1 MIKRDQIAELK
12 QFIDY
17 KKAIIILGAR
27 QVGKTTLVK
36 QLAKELDT
44 AYLYFN
50 ADEIIVRETW
60 KPENVETL
68 ISSFRG
74 LKLIVLDEAQMLEN
88 AGLILKILIDRQAGY
103 QFIVT
108 GSSSLD
114 LADKTYESLTGRKWT
129 FELYPFSTQEL
140 IQQYG
145 LMEVRKNLETQLIY
159 GCYPEVVVEKE
170 KARSALSNIMQS
182 YLYKDIL
189 AIGNIRKPA
198 TLDKLVKALAWQV
211 GAEVSLNELSRTT
224 GLDVK
229 TVDSYI
235 DLLQKTFIV
244 FVLPSFSRNLRNE
257 LTKGK
262 KIYFYDNG
270 IRNAIINNFSPVAAR
285 NDIGQLWEN
294 FIISERMKYNNM
306 MQQKSNSYF
315 WRTTSQQE
323 IDYIEETDGVL
334 SAFEMKWSANKKV
347 KFTKTFTNAYQPKA
361 LKVIHRDNYWKWLSD
376 VQS

>member
-1 MIKRDQIAELK
+1 M
-12 QFIDY
+12 
-17 KKAIIILGAR
+17 GA
-27 QVGKTTLVK
+27 
-36 QLAKELDT
+36 
-44 AYLYFN
+44 
-50 ADEIIVRETW
+50 
-60 KPENVETL
+60 
-68 ISSFRG
+68 
-74 LKLIVLDEAQMLEN
+74 KLILLDEAQMLDN
-88 AGLILKILIDRQAGY
+88 AGLILKILIDRKLGY

-108 GSSSLD
+108 GSSALEI
-114 LADKTYESLTGRKWT
+114 ADKTYESSTGRKWT
-129 FELYPFSTQEL
+129 FELFPFSTQEL
-140 IQQYG
+140 MQQSG
-145 LMEVRKNLETQLIY
+145 LLEVRKNLETQLIF

-170 KARSALSNIMQS
+170 KAKAALSNIMQS

-189 AIGNIRKPA
+189 ALGNIRKPA

-270 IRNAIINNFSPVAAR
+270 IRNAIINNFSPLAAR
-285 NDIGQLWEN
+285 DDVGQLWEN

-315 WRTTSQQE
+315 WRTTAQQE
-323 IDYIEETDGVL
+323 IDYVEETDGQL
-334 SAFEMKWSANKKV
+334 SAFTIKWNANKKV
-347 KFTKTFTNAYQPKA
+347 TFTKTFTNAYQTKE
-361 LKVIHRDNYWKWLSD
+361 LKVIHRDNYWEWLSD
-376 VQS
+376 MERL